1 MRMGPERGSPGGKRP
16 ARGWWH
22 LVGPRAAT
30 LPWAPCSLAWG
41 RGGGGCRGRND
52 APRARARRDW
62 GAGRAQGPVPGEG
75 HLVVACWWPKQGGAA
90 SQAVEGCRWA
100 PCRVS
105 GRRAARGTGLEG
117 LAPSSS
123 PCHWGWH
130 EGEAACPGGA
140 QLGAA
145 PCALGASRAAG
156 AERTGM
162 GTSAGCRCGKL
173 SARPAHVNGTR
184 VRPQRRCPDPRW
196 SPESAGTSPRPR
208 CSITPGWRFGR
219 APQPGRGAGSSW
231 GTPSL
236 AGGLPASALP
246 RDAAP
251 YRGSQPALGGGIGV
265 GAARLG
271 VSGRWGAG
279 SAALLPGRWSPR
291 GAVTLR

>member
-22 LVGPRAAT
+22 LVGPQAAS
-30 LPWAPCSLAWG
+30 LPWAPCCPAWG
-41 RGGGGCRGRND
+41 RGDGGCRGRND

-75 HLVVACWWPKQGGAA
+75 HLVVVCWWPKQGGAV
-90 SQAVEGCRWA
+90 SQAVEGCMWA

-117 LAPSSS
+117 LAPSPC
-123 PCHWGWH
+123 PCHWG
-130 EGEAACPGGA
+130 GTRGRLRVPGGHSWVLLPVPWEHPGRPA
-140 QLGAA
+140 Q
-145 PCALGASRAAG
+145 
-156 AERTGM
+156 ERTGM
-162 GTSAGCRCGKL
+162 GPSAGCRCGKP

-196 SPESAGTSPRPR
+196 SPESAGPSPRPR

-246 RDAAP
+246 QDMAP
-251 YRGSQPALGGGIGV
+251 YWGSQPALGRGIGV
-265 GAARLG
+265 RAARLG

-291 GAVTLR
+291 GAVTLW